1 MFIELEPVFNNIGL
15 SLDFDYQLDLS
26 ECEFAG
32 SRPFTTPVRVKGR
45 VRNSTGIVE
54 LSAEAVFTLS
64 TRCDRCAVELER
76 KFAVP
81 VEHTLVTHLNHEDND
96 ELILIDNFRFDL
108 DPLVREDIFLSL
120 PAKLLCREDCKGI
133 CPRCG
138 RNLNEG
144 PCSCEKPVDPR
155 LAVLKQ
161 LLDN

>member
-26 ECEFAG
+26 ECELAG
-32 SRPFTTPVRVKGR
+32 VKPFITPVKVKGCA
-45 VRNSTGIVE
+45 RNVTGIVE
-54 LSAEAVFTLS
+54 LAAEAVFTLS
-64 TRCDRCAVELER
+64 APCDRCAAPIER
-76 KFAVP
+76 TFTVP
-81 VEHTLVTHLNHEDND
+81 VEHTLVTHLNNDDND

-108 DPLVREDIFLSL
+108 DPLVSEDIFLSL
-120 PAKLLCREDCKGI
+120 PAKFLCKEDGKGI

-161 LLDN
+161 LLDK

>member
-26 ECEFAG
+26 DCEVAG
-32 SRPFTTPVRVKGR
+32 VHPFGTPVRVKGC
-45 VRNSTGIVE
+45 VRNKPGIVE
-54 LSAEAVFTLS
+54 ISAEAVLTLS
-64 TRCDRCAVELER
+64 APCDRCAADIR
-76 KFAVP
+76 RTFTVP
-81 VEHTLVTHLNHEDND
+81 VEHTLVTHLNNDDND

-108 DPLVREDIFLSL
+108 DPLVSEDVFLSL

-138 RNLNEG
+138 KNLNEG
-144 PCSCEKPVDPR
+144 PCSCEKPADPR

-161 LLDN
+161 LLDK